1 MPFLEYTDEELGLTP
16 NWDVDPESGSPLSPR
31 IRQQLRRALVAEHE
45 NKELKAQ
52 VETWQRTESFR
63 KAGIPAD
70 AKGDLFAKSY
80 DGPDDPT
87 SLKTAYEAIFG
98 PTDAN
103 AGAAQGTGTEA
114 QNADAARRV
123 ADAGANGGSQS
134 GAPGDIDLAVGMEQ
148 AFNEGGSAGLKAFI
162 AANGQFSVPQE
173 VDGRLVHGI
182 KLPDID

>member
-1 MPFLEYTDEELGLTP
+1 MPHLEYTDEELGLGP
-16 NWDVDPESGSPLSPR
+16 NWDVDPESNTPLSPR

-45 NKELKAQ
+45 NKELKAR
-52 VETWQRTESFR
+52 VEAQERVESFR

-98 PTDAN
+98 PTETTA
-103 AGAAQGTGTEA
+103 GTGTTTTEPS
-114 QNADAARRV
+114 NADAARRV
-123 ADAGANGGSQS
+123 ADAGATNGGTGQ
-134 GAPGDIDLAVGMEQ
+134 APGDIDLAVGMEQ
-148 AFNEGGSAGLKAFI
+148 AFNEGGTAGLKAFI
-162 AANGQFSVPQE
+162 AQHGQFDKPQE
-173 VDGRLVHGI
+173 IDGRMVHGI